1 MNFKRLAAVIFAI
14 AFCGGAAAQI
24 TVNSLPQSSLV
35 PGGIAV
41 VPTRGDAVSGSFRD
55 QRIMLARFEGEQYA
69 VIGIPLDA
77 EPGAQQFELVSRNG
91 EESLLQ
97 FEVVD
102 KQYRERHL
110 TITNERQ
117 VNPNAEDMERIGRE
131 SVEMRQAFSTWTE
144 SLAPDFAMSLPVDGV
159 RSSSFGS
166 RSFFNGQPR
175 NPHSGMDIAAPEG
188 TPILAPA
195 PGVILTTGNYFFNG
209 NTIIMDHGHGLISLY
224 CHMNTI
230 DVEPGA
236 VIAAGEQIGEVGS
249 TGRVTGPHL
258 HWSVNLNNV
267 RVDPALFLGE
277 NPAP

>member
-1 MNFKRLAAVIFAI
+1 MRVSILIYIAI
-14 AFCGGAAAQI
+14 AVGSSAFAQ
-24 TVNSLPQSSLV
+24 VSVDSLPQESLV

-41 VPTRGDAVSGSFRD
+41 VPTRGDAVLGSYRD
-55 QRIMLARFEGEQYA
+55 QRILLARFGEEQYA
-69 VIGIPLDA
+69 IIGIPLDA
-77 EPGAQQFELVSRNG
+77 EPGTQQFEITNRNG

-97 FEVVD
+97 FEVVH

-131 SVEMRQAFSTWTE
+131 SVEMRQALSNWTE
-144 SLAPDFAMSLPVDGV
+144 SLTPDFAMSLPVDGV

-236 VIAAGEQIGEVGS
+236 SIAAGEQIGEVGS

>member
-1 MNFKRLAAVIFAI
+1 MRVPIFAI
-14 AFCGGAAAQI
+14 LAIAICNFALAEV
-24 TVNSLPQSSLV
+24 TVDSLPQSSLV

-55 QRIMLARFEGEQYA
+55 ERILLARYDGEQFA

-77 EPGAQQFELVSRNG
+77 KPGPQQFELADRDG

-97 FEVVD
+97 FEVVH

-110 TITNERQ
+110 TITNRRQ
-117 VNPNAEDMERIGRE
+117 VNPNAGDMERITRE
-131 SVEMRQAFSTWTE
+131 TAEMRRAFATWSE
-144 SLAPDFAMSLPVDGV
+144 SLAPDFAMSLPVDGI
-159 RSSSFGS
+159 RSSPFGS
-166 RSFFNGQPR
+166 RSFYNGQPR
-175 NPHSGMDIAAPEG
+175 SPHSGIDIAAPEG
-188 TPILAPA
+188 TPIFAPA

-209 NTIIMDHGHGLISLY
+209 NTIIMDHGHGLITLY

-236 VIAAGEQIGEVGS
+236 VIAAGEQIGRVGN
-249 TGRVTGPHL
+249 TGRSTGPHL

-277 NPAP
+277 NPVP

>member
-1 MNFKRLAAVIFAI
+1 MRVSILVFVAISIGNSAFA
-14 AFCGGAAAQI
+14 Q
-24 TVNSLPQSSLV
+24 VPVESLPQESLV

-41 VPTRGDAVSGSFRD
+41 VHVHDDAVSGSYRD
-55 QRIMLARFEGEQYA
+55 QRILLARFEGEQYA

-77 EPGAQQFELVSRNG
+77 EPGAQQFELTSRNG
-91 EESLLQ
+91 EESLLR
-97 FEVVD
+97 FEVVH

-131 SVEMRQAFSTWTE
+131 SVEMRRAFSTWSE

-188 TPILAPA
+188 APILAPA
-195 PGVILTTGNYFFNG
+195 PGVILATGNYFFNG

-230 DVEPGA
+230 NVEPGTA
-236 VIAAGEQIGEVGS
+236 VAAGEQIGEVGS

-277 NPAP
+277 NPVP

>member
-1 MNFKRLAAVIFAI
+1 MFMKKFAAIFLGVIL
-14 AFCGGAAAQI
+14 GGAAAAQ
-24 TVNSLPQSSLV
+24 VDVDSLPRSLMV

-41 VPTRGDAVSGSFRD
+41 TPTHGDAVSGAYRG
-55 QRIMLARFEGEQYA
+55 QRILLARYEGEQYA
-69 VIGIPLDA
+69 IIGIPLDA
-77 EPGAQQFELVSRNG
+77 EPGPQQFSVAGPDG
-91 EESLLQ
+91 EERLLR
-97 FEVVD
+97 FEIVP

-117 VNPNAEDMERIGRE
+117 VNPNAEDMERINRE
-131 SVEMRQAFSTWTE
+131 SVEMRQAFSTWSA
-144 SLAPDFAMSLPVDGV
+144 SLKPDFAMRPPVDGV

-195 PGVILTTGNYFFNG
+195 SGVILATGNYFFNG

-230 DVEPGA
+230 DVAPGA
-236 VIAAGEQIGEVGS
+236 AIAAGEQIGRVGS